1 MDWTVTNELTQ
12 RKQKPTKLK
21 LRILFIDIVHPLLK
35 QELEK
40 QNHICDTAYEESKDG
55 IEGIISNYQGII
67 IRSRFKID
75 KQFIDCGSN
84 LKFIARAGSGLE
96 NIDVDYAENKN
107 IHCYNAAEGNREA
120 VAEHALGMLLSL
132 FNNLNKADQE
142 VRNGIW
148 EREGNRGI
156 KLAGKTVA
164 MIGYGNNGSAFAQ
177 VLKGFNV
184 TILAYDK
191 YLKDY
196 SYKSTMENIFKDA
209 DIVSLHIPL
218 LVETTYL
225 VNDNFINSFE
235 KDIYLINTARG
246 KCVNTKDLVR
256 ALESGKIK
264 GACLDV
270 LEYEETS
277 FENLSKE
284 ELNSDMQYLINSKN
298 IILSPHIAGWTKESN
313 LKIAEVLLNK
323 FISDFPQ

>member
-1 MDWTVTNELTQ
+1 M
-12 RKQKPTKLK
+12 K
-21 LRILFIDIVHPLLK
+21 ILFIDTVHPLLK

-40 QNHICDTAYEESKDG
+40 KNHICDTAYNKSKTE
-55 IEGIISNYQGII
+55 IQQTISNYQGII
-67 IRSRFKID
+67 IRSRFEID

-107 IHCYNAAEGNREA
+107 IYCYNAAEGNRQA

-132 FNNLNKADQE
+132 FNNLNISDQE

-156 KLAGKTVA
+156 ELAGKTVA
-164 MIGYGNNGSAFAQ
+164 IIGYGNNGSAFAE

-184 TILAYDK
+184 KILAYDK

-196 SYKSTMENIFKDA
+196 PYKSTMKSIYKDA

-218 LVETTYL
+218 RDETTYL
-225 VNDNFINSFE
+225 VNANFINSFE
-235 KDIYLINTARG
+235 KNVYLINSSRG
-246 KCVNTKDLVR
+246 KCTNTKHLVT
-256 ALESGKIK
+256 ALENGKIK

-270 LEYEETS
+270 FEYEKTS
-277 FENLSKE
+277 FENLSQE
-284 ELNSDMQYLINSKN
+284 GFTNDMQYLMNSKN
-298 IILSPHIAGWTKESN
+298 TILSPHIAGWTQQSN
-313 LKIAEVLLNK
+313 VKIAEVLLNK

>member
-1 MDWTVTNELTQ
+1 MN
-12 RKQKPTKLK
+12 
-21 LRILFIDIVHPLLK
+21 ILFIDTIHPLLK

-40 QNHICDTAYEESKDG
+40 ENHICDTAYNKNKAE
-55 IEGIISNYQGII
+55 IEQIINNYHGVI

-96 NIDVDYAENKN
+96 NIDVDYAKNKN
-107 IHCYNAAEGNREA
+107 IHCYNAAEGNRQA

-132 FNNLNKADQE
+132 FNNLNRADLE

-148 EREGNRGI
+148 KREENRGVE
-156 KLAGKTVA
+156 LVGKTVA
-164 MIGYGNNGSAFAQ
+164 IIGYGNNGSAFAE
-177 VLKGFNV
+177 VLKGFSV
-184 TILAYDK
+184 KILAYDK

-196 SYKSTMENIFKDA
+196 PYKSTMETIYKEA

-218 LVETTYL
+218 TEETSYL
-225 VNDNFINSFE
+225 VDDNFINNFE

-246 KCVNTKDLVR
+246 KCINTKHLVA
-256 ALESGKIK
+256 ALENGKIK

-277 FENLSKE
+277 FKNLSTKM
-284 ELNSDMQYLINSKN
+284 NSPNMKYLINSKKT
-298 IILSPHIAGWTKESN
+298 ILSPHIAGWTKESN
-313 LKIAEVLLNK
+313 LKIAKVLLNK

>member
-1 MDWTVTNELTQ
+1 M
-12 RKQKPTKLK
+12 K
-21 LRILFIDIVHPLLK
+21 ILFIDTTHPLLK

-40 QNHICDTAYEESKDG
+40 ENHICDTAYNKSKNE
-55 IEGIISNYQGII
+55 IEQIISNYQGII

-75 KQFIDCGSN
+75 KKFIDFGCN

-96 NIDVDYAENKN
+96 NIDTVYAENKKIN
-107 IHCYNAAEGNREA
+107 CYNAAEGNRQA

-132 FNNLNKADQE
+132 FNNLNKSDQE
-142 VRNGIW
+142 IRKGVW
-148 EREGNRGI
+148 EREGNRGVE
-156 KLAGKTVA
+156 LTGKTVGI
-164 MIGYGNNGSAFAQ
+164 IGYGNNGSAFAQ

-196 SYKSTMENIFKDA
+196 SYKSTMESIFKDA

-225 VNDNFINSFE
+225 VDDNFINSFE

-246 KCVNTKDLVR
+246 KCANTKDLVA
-256 ALESGKIK
+256 ALKNGKIK

-270 LEYEETS
+270 LEYEKTS

-284 ELNSDMQYLINSKN
+284 GLNSYMQYLINSKN
-298 IILSPHIAGWTKESN
+298 IILSPHIAGWTQESN
-313 LKIAEVLLNK
+313 VKIAEVLLNK